1 MKPPLYRKKVAKTW
15 LEKQKLW
22 QVHIPPPNETKYLYY
37 EVRKPNEQRQFDLLY
52 LPHNIFEGSTYKYI
66 LTCADV
72 VSGVDTASRYKVD
85 RAPKTKKPSEV
96 AFLLEAI
103 HKKGG
108 VFKEWH
114 LSLKKMLRSCLKNNV
129 DIRKIRT
136 KFKHT
141 HTAFVEGF
149 NKELTKE
156 PFKPMDAQELQ
167 DTEKVSVIWVKY
179 LKSIVNK
186 MNNTKSSMIDIN
198 PKETY
203 PEENVLPGDGLYKYL
218 YQRDGQH

>member
-1 MKPPLYRKKVAKTW
+1 
-15 LEKQKLW
+15 
-22 QVHIPPPNETKYLYY
+22 
-37 EVRKPNEQRQFDLLY
+37 
-52 LPHNIFEGSTYKYI
+52 
-66 LTCADV
+66 
-72 VSGVDTASRYKVD
+72 
-85 RAPKTKKPSEV
+85 
-96 AFLLEAI
+96 
-103 HKKGG
+103 
-108 VFKEWH
+108 
-114 LSLKKMLRSCLKNNV
+114 MLRSCLKNNV

-141 HTAFVEGF
+141 HTVFVEGF